1 MQALLNF
8 EEYIVD
14 DLSVRTNTD
23 FKLRKGPGKPVEM
36 RGQVKIQFDIKQRKG
51 NDTAYMIPLTIEVNE
66 SQDHPASSPYYVFV
80 AIRGF
85 FSFNKRED
93 PETTAKMISLN
104 GLSMLYGVARG
115 IVGQATAACP
125 HGKFILPS
133 MNFVELLKRKASEL
147 AGDNARPE
155 TPKDNSK
162 TPARS
167 RIKRQGDRKKQ

>member
-8 EEYIVD
+8 DQYIVD
-14 DLSVRTNTD
+14 DLSVRTNG
-23 FKLRKGPGKPVEM
+23 FKLPKGRGKSVETW
-36 RGQVKIQFDIKQRKG
+36 GEVKIQFDIKQNKG

-66 SQDHPASSPYYVFV
+66 SQGHSAASPYYIFL

-115 IVGQATAACP
+115 IVGQATASCP
-125 HGKFILPS
+125 HGRFILPS
-133 MNFVELLKRKASEL
+133 VNFIELLKRKASEI
-147 AGDNARPE
+147 ADGEQPE
-155 TPKDNSK
+155 TPTANSR
-162 TPARS
+162 TPARN
-167 RIKRQGDRKKQ
+167 RTKRQGDKKKQ